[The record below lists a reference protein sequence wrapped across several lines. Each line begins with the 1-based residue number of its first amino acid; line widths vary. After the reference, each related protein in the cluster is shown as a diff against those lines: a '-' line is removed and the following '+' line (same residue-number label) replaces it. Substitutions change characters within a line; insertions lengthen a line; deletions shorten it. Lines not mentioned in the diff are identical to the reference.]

1 MYVYN
6 GKLDWYDY
14 AKNEC
19 ITLVFPADFALKDPV
34 CAYWQWTADAKGVE
48 KSNTYQVSCSNTLAE
63 KCTLC

>member
-19 ITLVFPADFALKDPV
+19 ITLVFPAGFALKDPV

-63 KCTLC
+63 PCTLC